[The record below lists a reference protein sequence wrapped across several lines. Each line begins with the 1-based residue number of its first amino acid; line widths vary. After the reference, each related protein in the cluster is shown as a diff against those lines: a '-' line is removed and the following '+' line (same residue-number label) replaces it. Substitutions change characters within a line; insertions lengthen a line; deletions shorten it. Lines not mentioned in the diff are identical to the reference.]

1 MYIVQKKVPKW
12 STRWVC
18 LQTLSFACLVISVA
32 AAVGSIAG
40 VDEKFAASRP
50 LSYAGKRR
58 FGDQRTEKKVGYVH
72 VAIRFSTVAGRKA
85 EKWI

>member
-40 VDEKFAASRP
+40 VVSDLKVYRP
-50 LSYAGKRR
+50 FKSG
-58 FGDQRTEKKVGYVH
+58 
-72 VAIRFSTVAGRKA
+72 S
-85 EKWI
+85 